1 MSRLSDLDLLREIIP
16 QVEKTTTPKSKKD
29 ECRTR
34 SVKSTEL
41 IQKEEDSKQESENTK
56 ELRERVAKLKETEEF
71 DKIKTGASLG
81 LTAYQKPKLGIP
93 IKDLSSDLQS
103 FIRLTEATLKQ
114 SKHFGKVAY
123 DRLTSRINFYAYD
136 DVNLENVLGFIDT
149 TNLSSKLYI
158 DKILDITSD
167 NAIANSS
174 VAEAIQ
180 NIKTLI
186 PNIFIQEETL
196 TIHKL

>member
-1 MSRLSDLDLLREIIP
+1 MSRLSDLD
-16 QVEKTTTPKSKKD
+16 
-29 ECRTR
+29 CRTR

-41 IQKEEDSKQESENTK
+41 IQKEEDSRQESETTK

-103 FIRLTEATLKQ
+103 FIRLTEETLKQ

-123 DRLTSRINFYAYD
+123 DRLTNRINFYTYD
-136 DVNLENVLGFIDT
+136 DVNLKNILGFIDV